1 MSPSQAFILDY
12 EGPQG
17 EVLQYLLDL
26 LLTFPDMTTKIRYRI
41 PFFYRKSWIC
51 YLNPTK
57 NGKVELAFT
66 RGNELSNANGLLD
79 AKGRSQ
85 VMGVE
90 FSKVS
95 DIPEEALVEV
105 IQEAIMLDDT
115 VPYAS
120 KRKKKK

>member
-1 MSPSQAFILDY
+1 MSPTQAFILDY
-12 EGPQG
+12 EGDQS
-17 EVLQYLLDL
+17 EVLQYLHDF
-26 LLTFPDMTTKIRYRI
+26 LLTFPDVTSKIRYRI

-57 NGKVELAFT
+57 KGKVELAFT

-90 FSKVS
+90 YSKV
-95 DIPEEALVEV
+95 DEINEEALVEI
-105 IQEAIMLDDT
+105 IQEALMLDDT

-120 KRKKKK
+120 KRKKK